1 MNKKLKDRLILES
14 SLPGTLALLL
24 EDESEVEEAQ
34 EYSRSALKAIS
45 SRLTKINSL
54 VGSLPSGGYRSGLEA
69 LINKS
74 VGDKLKGLA
83 EKSKQLTD
91 PDENLENAA
100 KEAGVLANEIDEAS
114 KDINTVIKINLAL
127 MRYMASQILKAN
139 LHKGEDKDIP
149 MEEIL
154 KEANLLDTSLKE
166 LGKAFDTAFKD
177 LPGSK
182 KGFFSK
188 MADKLFGSE
197 GESTANKLKEN
208 KDQVVKSILELT
220 PLEIAKFA
228 QSIVNYGKEDSK
240 EAKKIEDEAT
250 EMAEKISNEAG
261 VKNEDED
268 ASATDDTEN
277 KGPSISKKE
286 ILSKAKEAA
295 GDAGELVVTRLL
307 KSDFFKDFNITESLS
322 SRSLR
327 MLVEKDISA
336 EDYNALVAAAME
348 ENEDAFKDVDT
359 NSMAKELNKVF
370 AASELDIKIE
380 EKPPTWD
387 DLDDKSKRRSSL
399 GFYLDGRY
407 IHGGAPSLDTFDTLL
422 FSLNKDDFER
432 EDLEDVDVDFNNT
445 YSDQNGKGAPKLID
459 VPEFVNLVNKAAES
473 NSEYNKFKIGDN
485 TEADINLQAAKD
497 ESGDYYLVPIE
508 NKDSLK
514 KAGFDLE
521 ESAKI
526 MKRMR
531 RMAGI
536 L

>member
-1 MNKKLKDRLILES
+1 MNRKLKDRLIFES
-14 SLPGTLALLL
+14 SMPGTLALLL
-24 EDESEVEEAQ
+24 EDETEVEEAQ
-34 EYSRSALKAIS
+34 EYSRSALKAIK

-54 VGSLPSGGYRSGLEA
+54 VGSLPSGGYRSGLEG

-74 VGDKLKGLA
+74 IGDKLKGLV

-91 PDENLENAA
+91 PGENLENAA
-100 KEAGVLANEIDEAS
+100 KEAGVMANEIDEAS

-127 MRYMASQILKAN
+127 MRYMAAQILKAN

-154 KEANLLDTSLKE
+154 KEADLLDTSLKE
-166 LGKAFDTAFKD
+166 LEKAFDTAFKD

-197 GESTANKLKEN
+197 DESAANKLKEN
-208 KDQVVKSILELT
+208 KGQLVKSILELS

-240 EAKKIEDEAT
+240 EAKKISDEAAAT
-250 EMAEKISNEAG
+250 AEEIANEAG
-261 VKNEDED
+261 VENKDSKD
-268 ASATDDTEN
+268 GSEN
-277 KGPSISKKE
+277 KGPSISKKD
-286 ILSKAKEAA
+286 ILAKAKEAA

-322 SRSLR
+322 NRSLGI
-327 MLVEKDISA
+327 LIEKDISA
-336 EDYNALVAAAME
+336 EDYNNLIAAAME

-370 AASELDIKIE
+370 ATSDLDIRIE

-387 DLDDKSKRRSSL
+387 DLDDKSKRRADL
-399 GFYLDGRY
+399 GFYLDGKY
-407 IHGGAPSLDTFDTLL
+407 IYGGTPSLNTFEVLL
-422 FSLNKDDFER
+422 GASDRAGFER
-432 EDLEDVDVDFNNT
+432 EDLEDMDVDFNNT
-445 YSDQNGKGAPKLID
+445 YLDQKGKGAPKLAD
-459 VPEFVNLVNKAAES
+459 VPEFVNLVNKATES
-473 NSEYNKFKIGDN
+473 KSDYKKFKIGDSA
-485 TEADINLQAAKD
+485 EADSDLQAVKD